1 MCLVVVFLALWD
13 GLQESCSYRR
23 VQEWF
28 SSPPVAPP
36 ALPPAA
42 SLKLILGKLRASPHK
57 SGSRYSF
64 FTFTFISF
72 GMIFA
77 IKRSKLILL
86 IIFLSVPNNKVQAM
100 QKIFLIHSFL
110 GNLFLFHCTLRK
122 LRKAL
127 SSKY

>member
-1 MCLVVVFLALWD
+1 MWPFQFRYQCLVIVFLALWD
-13 GLQESCSYRR
+13 GFQESCSYRR

-42 SLKLILGKLRASPHK
+42 SLKLILAKLRASQHK
-57 SGSRYSF
+57 SGSRFSF

-77 IKRSKLILL
+77 IKISKLTVDYIFVSAKQQGTGHAKNILNSQ
-86 IIFLSVPNNKVQAM
+86 FKKVTCFCC
-100 QKIFLIHSFL
+100 IVL
-110 GNLFLFHCTLRK
+110 
-122 LRKAL
+122 
-127 SSKY
+127 